1 MRVSRKLLPKM
12 AFTAIQK
19 NRKDFFSYIFVSAF
33 SVLMNYILITLS
45 FGGVLE
51 RINIGNPDIVA
62 LLILFG
68 EVIVALFSV
77 IFVLYANKFVMRKR
91 KKEMALYEVLGL
103 SKKNIS
109 VILGIESLVTSSAS
123 IALGVLTGAV
133 LTKLAVAFLC
143 RLMKLP
149 VPGGFIFSAGSL
161 WGTVVFFLG
170 VFFVCYITNVCTLR
184 FGKTTELL
192 KSENIGEKE
201 PKIKFVLLIL
211 GLITMGF
218 GYFIALNANN
228 ASDSLIFFFPSV
240 FLVAIGTYCLFIS
253 GTILILKL
261 LKNNKKFYYKPK
273 NFVSVSNLMF
283 RMKHNAVGLA
293 SICILSTAVIMLVT
307 CTSALGLLGEYTIN
321 NLFYNRI
328 TVNKENVSSNEAEEI
343 TELTQKVLGDSG
355 IKDAEVNSYRYAF
368 IVSRNMDGNIVFCP
382 PDQEM
387 TYFDELVGAYFITQD
402 EYNKSSGD
410 NIDLEPGEIL
420 ISARKNIYEG
430 GEKIVMYG
438 KELTVAKPIDDRLF
452 KHIVD
457 PDEFLF
463 ESFVYVVRDE
473 AVINELIS
481 CSGQENSGM
490 LAQVTVNG
498 DSFSDEQGDVFCEKM
513 KAARSD
519 ASDYNVRNGHEN
531 KELFVSLHVGIF
543 FVGVFLAAMF
553 LVGVVMIVY
562 YKQMSEGREDMKRY
576 EILYNAGLTEKE
588 AKASITSQVLLMFFL
603 PIGTAIVHMLFA
615 RKLLM
620 NFFKV
625 IIFVDESI
633 FNAAFLISCIAFFAS
648 YALVYRITSSQ
659 YYENVYGKRALN
671 HSL

>member
-1 MRVSRKLLPKM
+1 MSHKLLPQM
-12 AFTAIQK
+12 AFTAIKK
-19 NRKDFFSYIFVSAF
+19 NHKDFFSYIFVGAF

-51 RINIGNPDIVA
+51 QINVRNADIVA
-62 LLILFG
+62 LLIIFG

-103 SKKNIS
+103 SKRNIS
-109 VILGIESLVTSSAS
+109 VILGIESFVTSSAS
-123 IALGVLTGAV
+123 IVLGVITGAV
-133 LTKLAVAFLC
+133 LNKLAVAFLC

-149 VPGGFIFSAGSL
+149 VPRGFIFSSGSL
-161 WGTVVFFLG
+161 LGTVI
-170 VFFVCYITNVCTLR
+170 FFVIVFMICFISNVCTLR

-192 KSENIGEKE
+192 KSENLGEKE
-201 PKIKFVLLIL
+201 PKTKMVLLIL

-218 GYFIALNANN
+218 GYCIALNAKN
-228 ASDSLIFFFPSV
+228 ASDSLSFFFPSV

-307 CTSALGLLGEYTIN
+307 CTSALGLLGEYTLN
-321 NLFYNRI
+321 NLFC
-328 TVNKENVSSNEAEEI
+328 NKIVVYKDPATAENFDEI
-343 TELTQKVLGDSG
+343 FGMTNKVLDESG
-355 IKDAEVNSYRYAF
+355 IKDAEVNSFMCTYV
-368 IVSRNMDGNIVFCP
+368 VSRNEDGNIVFCST
-382 PDQEM
+382 DEVM
-387 TYFDELVGAYFITQD
+387 TNWDDLVLAYFITQD
-402 EYNKSSGD
+402 DYNKNFGD
-410 NIDLEPGEIL
+410 SVDLEPGQVL
-420 ISARKNIYEG
+420 VSARKNNYEG

-438 KELTVAKPIDDRLF
+438 KEFTVEKPLDDRLI
-452 KHIVD
+452 KYIAD
-457 PDEFLF
+457 PSEEILAANI
-463 ESFVYVVRDE
+463 VYVVRDE
-473 AVINELIS
+473 DVIKEISSAVGEEDCDKIAKVI
-481 CSGQENSGM
+481 
-490 LAQVTVNG
+490 VNG
-498 DSFSDEQGDVFCEKM
+498 DSLTDEQCDDLCEKM
-513 KAARSD
+513 RA
-519 ASDYNVRNGHEN
+519 ASDCTVRNGHEQ
-531 KELFVSLHVGIF
+531 KEVFVSLHVGIF

-588 AKASITSQVLLMFFL
+588 AKASIKSQVLLMFFL
-603 PIGTAIVHMLFA
+603 PIGTAIVHMIVA
-615 RKLLM
+615 RTLLM
-620 NFFKV
+620 YFFKV

-633 FNAAFLISCIAFFAS
+633 FNAAFVISCIAFFAL
-648 YALVYRITSSQ
+648 YALVYKITSSQ